1 MAAAAGKMKQ
11 LWIIGVG
18 FLGSRL
24 ASHWQSE
31 GLQVIGIDL
40 RDGEHV
46 SYRGDAAELD
56 FLRHIHQ
63 EVGSP
68 DAIICAQSTKGGSA
82 EDYERCYLR
91 VLENLI
97 ELFPQ
102 MPALVFCSSTSVYGG
117 RDGSSYDE
125 RSLPCPRQAQAEIL
139 LQAEHLAQQEGG
151 IILRLAP
158 LYGVGRC
165 ALLYRYLVGEMPLA
179 GEDSRILNYAHIDMV
194 AEQLCQLLREGL
206 IGTYNLVSDQMT
218 KGEALQY
225 LSAQTGL
232 PRPNERRKASS
243 RGLSHQRILSCHPQ
257 LQARGWDQMKHFI
270 NENAP

>member
-1 MAAAAGKMKQ
+1 MKQ
-11 LWIIGVG
+11 VWIIGVG
-18 FLGSRL
+18 FLGTKL
-24 ASHWQSE
+24 ATHWQGE
-31 GLQVIGIDL
+31 GVQVVGIDL

-46 SYRGDAAELD
+46 QYQGDAAELD
-56 FLRHIHQ
+56 FLRSVMLA
-63 EVGSP
+63 EGTP

-82 EDYERCYLR
+82 ADYERCYLR

-97 ELFPQ
+97 ELFPL

-125 RSLPCPRQAQAEIL
+125 RSLPCPHQPQAEIL
-139 LQAEHLAQQEGG
+139 LHAEQLAQQEGG

-158 LYGVGRC
+158 LYGQGRC

-179 GEDSRILNYAHIDMV
+179 GADSRLLNYVHIDMV
-194 AEQLCQLLREGL
+194 VEQVLQLLGDGL

-225 LSAQTGL
+225 LSERTGKA
-232 PRPNERRKASS
+232 RPNESRLASS

-257 LQARGWDQMKHFI
+257 LLAQGWDRMKHFI
-270 NENAP
+270 NENSL